1 MRFSKSFL
9 TACSFFM
16 CLMISNIPGVAVAS
30 QAMISTNAVIADL
43 DRAQTEQKIQEFLN
57 TTQVRQALID
67 QGVAPDEVSSRLASM
82 SDTELRM
89 LSGQVEQARA
99 GGDILVTILIVV
111 LIIFLI
117 KRI

>member
-30 QAMISTNAVIADL
+30 QTMISTSSVVADL

-57 TTQVRQALID
+57 TDKVRQTLID
-67 QGVAPDEVSSRLASM
+67 RGVAPDEVSSRLASL
-82 SDTELRM
+82 SETELRM
-89 LSGQVEQARA
+89 LSGQVEEARA
-99 GGDILVTILIVV
+99 GGILLEILIIV

-117 KRI
+117 KRM